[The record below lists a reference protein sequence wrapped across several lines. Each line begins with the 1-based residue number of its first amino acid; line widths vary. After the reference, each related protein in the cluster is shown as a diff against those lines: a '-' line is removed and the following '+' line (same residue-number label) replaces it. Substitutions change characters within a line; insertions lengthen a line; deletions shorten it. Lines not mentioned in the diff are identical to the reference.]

1 MVLTFTTQ
9 SLNNWRISMDSI
21 TPDQLTGGQDQLLA
35 AGSKISYR
43 DIYNMEIQI
52 PLHKKHYYKAEDVD
66 NLFVIM
72 NGVFMDVSAQAH
84 RDQKALSESRKN
96 LQNVEADLYEKSK
109 LLEKVQKQ
117 NQKMEEHLGSLITK
131 MTEKS
136 TTEETEAIKELEK
149 KIMALETKNSRL
161 VADQKKAEAEAES
174 LAAQLKEKEE
184 SYTRLL
190 ESSADKMAELQEE
203 IDKLSQAEGLQS
215 ELDSKSKDLEDLQVQ
230 LSGKDLQIENLS
242 NQVDILTS
250 DLEDTKETLEALD
263 GEFELLEFKFKRLQE
278 LNKKYL
284 RTPLDK

>member
-1 MVLTFTTQ
+1 
-9 SLNNWRISMDSI
+9 MDSI

-190 ESSADKMAELQEE
+190 ESSADKMAELQDE
-203 IDKLSQAEGLQS
+203 IDELSQAEGLQS

-250 DLEDTKETLEALD
+250 DLEDTRETLETLD

>member
-1 MVLTFTTQ
+1 
-9 SLNNWRISMDSI
+9 
-21 TPDQLTGGQDQLLA
+21 
-35 AGSKISYR
+35 
-43 DIYNMEIQI
+43 
-52 PLHKKHYYKAEDVD
+52 
-66 NLFVIM
+66 
-72 NGVFMDVSAQAH
+72 
-84 RDQKALSESRKN
+84 
-96 LQNVEADLYEKSK
+96 
-109 LLEKVQKQ
+109 
-117 NQKMEEHLGSLITK
+117 MEEHLGSLIIK

-136 TTEETEAIKELEK
+136 TVEETEAIKELEK

-161 VADQKKAEAEAES
+161 VADQKKAETEAES
-174 LAAQLKEKEE
+174 LAVQLKEKEE

-190 ESSADKMAELQEE
+190 DSSADKMAELQEE
-203 IDKLSQAEGLQS
+203 IDKLSQAEGLQL

-250 DLEDTKETLEALD
+250 DLEDTRETLETLD